1 MGIIVNKNNNL
12 EDELSRR
19 IDADLRAK
27 LSGNSAPI
35 DDGEPQ
41 TDFTEDTE
49 YMKDYK
55 KTGRFSWVWVV
66 LIFLAIIALIA
77 IVFL

>member
-1 MGIIVNKNNNL
+1 MGIIVNKENQEN
-12 EDELSRR
+12 ELTRR

-27 LSGNSAPI
+27 LSGNSRE
-35 DDGEPQ
+35 DTEEPQ

-55 KTGRFSWVWVV
+55 KTGRFSWVWAI
-66 LIFLAIIALIA
+66 LIFLAVLALIA
-77 IVFL
+77 IIFF

>member
-1 MGIIVNKNNNL
+1 MGIIVNKDNKLDN
-12 EDELSRR
+12 ELTRR

-27 LSGNSAPI
+27 LSGNTLPE
-35 DDGEPQ
+35 DGTPQ

-49 YMKDYK
+49 YMQDYK

-66 LIFLAIIALIA
+66 LGFLAVVALVA
-77 IVFL
+77 IMFS

>member
-1 MGIIVNKNNNL
+1 MGIIVNKENQEN
-12 EDELSRR
+12 ELTRR

-27 LSGNSAPI
+27 LSGNSREENE
-35 DDGEPQ
+35 EPQ

-55 KTGRFSWVWVV
+55 KTGRFSWLWVI
-66 LIFLAIIALIA
+66 LIFLALLSLIA
-77 IVFL
+77 IVFF

>member
-1 MGIIVNKNNNL
+1 MGIIVNKENQN
-12 EDELSRR
+12 DELSRR

-27 LSGNSAPI
+27 LSGNSREENE
-35 DDGEPQ
+35 EPQ

-55 KTGRFSWVWVV
+55 KTGRFSWFWVV
-66 LIFLAIIALIA
+66 LIFLAIVALVA
-77 IVFL
+77 IVFF